1 MLPSV
6 RELLAFCDRPSTT
19 STISSKPQAMTST
32 LETQTAAEQNSHVR
46 QRPGRKAGCT
56 DRFSDLSG
64 SRPYRCG
71 KRNCGAV
78 FKRPE
83 HLKRHILVH
92 TQERPFQCNA
102 QGCGKRFS
110 RRDNYI
116 THTKKHSREGLRLII
131 NEESNRVAYTSSNA
145 SSKRS
150 SSESRDDYESTRAS
164 TPLSTEPQS
173 TVSSIF
179 GLLNQD
185 TEATASDHLQSQLPS
200 VQLPSQ
206 LQPAQSLDLL
216 AYASTQAGCPTIKQS
231 QTRCIS
237 MSPDPVASKA
247 AAAAKR
253 KRVEPPQTVTLPST
267 VPECVSENPTK
278 PFKCPMCDVCFGR
291 LEHVKRHQLVHTGER
306 QFMCPTCNKSFARK
320 DNMIQHVRAHKRKK

>member
-6 RELLAFCDRPSTT
+6 KELLAFCDQQVATT
-19 STISSKPQAMTST
+19 ASSVKSQPMTLT
-32 LETQTAAEQNSHVR
+32 LETQTAAEQHSNVR

-71 KRNCGAV
+71 KRNCNAV

-92 TQERPFQCNA
+92 TQERPFHCKA

-116 THTKKHSREGLRLII
+116 THTKKHSREGLRSITSG
-131 NEESNRVAYTSSNA
+131 ESKRATSTP
-145 SSKRS
+145 SSIDSRRS
-150 SSESRDDYESTRAS
+150 SSETQHDHDSTRS
-164 TPLSTEPQS
+164 NTPFSAEPQS
-173 TVSSIF
+173 AVSIDS
-179 GLLNQD
+179 LLNQD
-185 TEATASDHLQSQLPS
+185 ADATANDNFQSQLPS
-200 VQLPSQ
+200 VQLPAQSQ
-206 LQPAQSLDLL
+206 PVQSLDLL
-216 AYASTQAGCPTIKQS
+216 AYASAHADSPPTKQS
-231 QTRCIS
+231 QAQCATTP
-237 MSPDPVASKA
+237 PDRAVKA
-247 AAAAKR
+247 ATKR
-253 KRVEPPQTVTLPST
+253 KRVGPTQTTDLVSAL
-267 VPECVSENPTK
+267 PECGLENPTK

-306 QFMCPTCNKSFARK
+306 QFVCPTCNKTFARK